1 MKQKEVFKKAGRL
14 FFLLFLTNLVGYVG
28 STFITPAGV
37 AWYDTLVVSSLNP
50 PAVWFGIV
58 WTGLYA
64 AMAIAGWLVWNRV
77 SPRPFVIQLAFNLI
91 WPFLFFYMKSPVW
104 ALADIGLMLFFLG
117 RTVRA
122 FYPVSRPAGWLMV
135 LPLIW
140 SLFAAYLNLIVVLYN
155 TQIGIWMGLI

>member
-1 MKQKEVFKKAGRL
+1 
-14 FFLLFLTNLVGYVG
+14 
-28 STFITPAGV
+28 
-37 AWYDTLVVSSLNP
+37 
-50 PAVWFGIV
+50 
-58 WTGLYA
+58 
-64 AMAIAGWLVWNRV
+64 MAIAGWLVWNRV

-104 ALADIGLMLFFLG
+104 ALADIGVMLFFLG
-117 RTVRA
+117 RTVRV

-155 TQIGIWMGLI
+155 TQIGIWLGLI